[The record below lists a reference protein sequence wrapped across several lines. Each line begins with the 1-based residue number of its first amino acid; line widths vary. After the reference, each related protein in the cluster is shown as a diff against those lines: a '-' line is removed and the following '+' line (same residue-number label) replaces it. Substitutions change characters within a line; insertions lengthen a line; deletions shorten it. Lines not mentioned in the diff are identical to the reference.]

1 MQITINGEAKTL
13 PENSTIATLIDIFAI
28 DIRKVAIEVNLTII
42 PKSLYAETLLNEGD
56 AIEIV
61 QFIGGG

>member
-28 DIRKVAIEVNLTII
+28 DIRKVAIEANLTII